1 MPTMSHPDSE
11 GTERRGPLVI
21 GLVGGVGS
29 GKSEVA
35 RLVGERGGVLIDA
48 DRIGHELL
56 QEPAVK
62 QRVAEL
68 WGSGVFDAEGEVDR
82 AELAAAV
89 FSGSGEGSPG
99 IQALNEVVHP
109 KLTARVR
116 DAVDRARRQGA
127 ASWVVVD
134 AALLLEWG
142 LGAWCDVV
150 VFVEASEQE
159 RRGRVA
165 QARGW
170 SAEELNR
177 RERCQFSLAEKR
189 TRAQRVLQNTGSR
202 EALIAEV
209 EKLLVALGGPVRTG
223 RAGA

>member
-1 MPTMSHPDSE
+1 MPTMSRPDSE

-35 RLVGERGGVLIDA
+35 RLVGERGGLLIDA

-56 QEPAVK
+56 QEPEVK

-82 AELAAAV
+82 AELAAAA
-89 FSGSGEGSPG
+89 FSGPGEGSPG
-99 IQALNEVVHP
+99 IGALNEVVHP
-109 KLTARVR
+109 KLIARVR

-142 LGAWCDVV
+142 LGDWCDVV

-170 SAEELNR
+170 SAEELSR

-189 TRAQRVLQNTGSR
+189 ARAQRVLQNTGSR

>member
-1 MPTMSHPDSE
+1 VPTMSHPDSE

-62 QRVAEL
+62 QRV
-68 WGSGVFDAEGEVDR
+68 
-82 AELAAAV
+82 
-89 FSGSGEGSPG
+89 
-99 IQALNEVVHP
+99 
-109 KLTARVR
+109 
-116 DAVDRARRQGA
+116 
-127 ASWVVVD
+127 
-134 AALLLEWG
+134 
-142 LGAWCDVV
+142 
-150 VFVEASEQE
+150 
-159 RRGRVA
+159 
-165 QARGW
+165 
-170 SAEELNR
+170 
-177 RERCQFSLAEKR
+177 
-189 TRAQRVLQNTGSR
+189 
-202 EALIAEV
+202 